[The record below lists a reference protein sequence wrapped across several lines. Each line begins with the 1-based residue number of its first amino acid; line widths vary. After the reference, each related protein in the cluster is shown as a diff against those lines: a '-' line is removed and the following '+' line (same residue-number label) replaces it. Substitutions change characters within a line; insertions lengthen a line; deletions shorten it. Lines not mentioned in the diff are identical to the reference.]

1 MEITAKKVVA
11 YVRKSQE
18 QKGQKYSLEAQEAEL
33 RAFASSNEMEIA
45 WVFADVSSGMN
56 DNRSGLKLAVEMA
69 EDLGC
74 PLMVLRIDRLSRRP
88 SKIFTLLENPRLQ
101 IVVAELGLQA
111 DPFLLGQMALFSNL
125 ELELNRR
132 RTKEGLK
139 KAKERGVQLGNPR
152 WEESVDARAKAR
164 IQASDDYALSIA
176 PIVEPLYKQLRS
188 YGAVAR
194 TLNEQGIRGRRGGKF
209 SPQSISNVIKRLKKL
224 KFIMEAQNGLSNPSF
239 SR

>member
-1 MEITAKKVVA
+1 MEITATKVVA

-18 QKGQKYSLEAQEAEL
+18 QTGQKYSLEAQEAEL
-33 RAFASSNEMEIA
+33 RAFAENNNLEVA

-56 DNRSGLKLAVEMA
+56 DQRPGLKLAVDMA

-132 RTKEGLK
+132 RTIEGLK
-139 KAKERGVQLGNPR
+139 RAKERGVKLGNPR
-152 WEESVDARAKAR
+152 HEESLEARNAGR
-164 IQASDDYALSIA
+164 RRASDAYALSLE
-176 PIVEPLYKQLRS
+176 PIVMPLYRELGS
-188 YGAVAR
+188 YRAVAR
-194 TLNEQGIRGRRGGKF
+194 TMNAQGIRGKRGSKF
-209 SPQSISNVIKRLKKL
+209 SHKTIARVIERLEKL
-224 KFIMEAQNGLSNPSF
+224 QAQKEA
-239 SR
+239 

>member
-56 DNRSGLKLAVEMA
+56 DQRPGLKLAVQMA

-88 SKIFTLLENPRLQ
+88 SKIFTLLENPRLE
-101 IVVAELGLQA
+101 IVVAELGISA
-111 DPFLLGQMALFSNL
+111 DTFLLGQMALFSNL

-139 KAKERGVQLGNPR
+139 KAKERGVQLGNPQH
-152 WEESVDARAKAR
+152 EESKHLRVQGKIDKAN
-164 IQASDDYALSIA
+164 QTAQHLA
-176 PIVEPLYKQLRS
+176 PIILPLYQDCGS
-188 YGAVAR
+188 FSEVAR
-194 TLNEQGIRGRRGGKF
+194 RLNAMELKTPRGASY
-209 SPQSISNVIKRLKKL
+209 SPTAVKRIIERVKKL
-224 KFIMEAQNGLSNPSF
+224 KAS
-239 SR
+239 